1 MKTLTL
7 SLGALALAAH
17 LSAAPK
23 LPTGTYTLDPA
34 HSKVGFEVVHLVVA
48 TVDGRFKGVSATV
61 TLDSDP
67 AKSTVEAVIDVA
79 SVDTG
84 NEKRDGHLR
93 SGDFFD
99 VAKHPTMAFKSR
111 SFKLKGEQLTVS
123 GDLTLRG
130 VTKPVTLEGR
140 FRGVAADG
148 YGNEKVGASL
158 RGSINRK
165 DFGVAWNA
173 VVEAGPV
180 VSDTVD
186 LILNIEAGRALPK
199 P

>member
-1 MKTLTL
+1 MKTMTL
-7 SLGALALAAH
+7 SLGTLLLAAG

-23 LPTGTYTLDPA
+23 LPNGTYTIDAA

-48 TVDGRFKGVSATV
+48 TVDGEFKNVSATV
-61 TLDSDP
+61 TLNSNP

-93 SGDFFD
+93 TSDFFD
-99 VAKHPTMAFKSR
+99 VAKHPTMVFKSR
-111 SFKLKGEQLTVS
+111 SFKLKGDKLTVA

-158 RGSINRK
+158 RGQINRK
-165 DFGVAWNA
+165 DFGVSWNA
-173 VVEAGPV
+173 AVEAGPV

>member
-1 MKTLTL
+1 MKNLQL
-7 SLGALALAAH
+7 ILGAAL
-17 LSAAPK
+17 LSAGLNAAPK
-23 LPTGTYTLDPA
+23 LPTGTYTIDAA

-48 TVDGRFKGVSATV
+48 TVDGEFKKVSATV
-61 TLDSDP
+61 NLNSNP

-93 SGDFFD
+93 TGDFFD
-99 VAKHPTMAFKSR
+99 AATHPTMTFKSR
-111 SFKLKGEQLTVS
+111 SFKLKGDKLTVT

-130 VTKPVTLEGR
+130 VTKAVTLEGR

-165 DFGVAWNA
+165 DFGVSWNA
-173 VVEAGPV
+173 AVEAGPV

>member
-1 MKTLTL
+1 MKTLSVAL
-7 SLGALALAAH
+7 SALTLAAQ
-17 LSAAPK
+17 LAAAPK
-23 LPTGTYTLDPA
+23 LPTGTFTLDPA

-48 TVDGRFKGVSATV
+48 TVDGEFKKVSATV
-61 TLDSDP
+61 ELNADP
-67 AKSTVEAVIDVA
+67 SKSRVEAVIDIA

-93 SGDFFD
+93 TGDFFD
-99 VAKHPTMAFKSR
+99 AEKHPTMTFKSK
-111 SFKLKGEQLTVS
+111 SFKLKGDKLTVT

-148 YGNEKVGASL
+148 YGNQKVGASL

-173 VVEAGPV
+173 AVEAGPV
-180 VSDTVD
+180 VSDNVD
-186 LILNIEAGRALPK
+186 LILNIEAGRPLPK
-199 P
+199 